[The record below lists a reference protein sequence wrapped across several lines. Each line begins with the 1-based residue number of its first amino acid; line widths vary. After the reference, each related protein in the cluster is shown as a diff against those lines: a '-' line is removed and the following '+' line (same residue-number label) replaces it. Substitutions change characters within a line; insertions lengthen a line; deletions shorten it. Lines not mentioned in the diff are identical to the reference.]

1 MPEPQPL
8 PSFPKV
14 RRVALCALVFG
25 IAIMLMKFGVFWVTD
40 SAAVL
45 ADALESL
52 INLVAAVMMLYS
64 LWLSSRP
71 ADQDHPYGHGKVEF
85 MAVGLEGWLILLAGL
100 TIAYEGIRRLLTPP
114 ELDMTRLHIGSW
126 LIGGVSIFVLGL
138 GIYVYSM
145 GRKYDSQVLI
155 ADGKHL
161 LTDAVS
167 TLGGLTGLILVQVTG
182 YMRLDPIIAI
192 VLAAIIL
199 FTSWKLLWQGIHGL
213 MDRTDPKDDA
223 LIRDILD
230 RSITEGLIQGY
241 HKVRHRHTGSFH
253 WVEMHLQVDG
263 TMTVH
268 DSHELASEIEGRIER
283 ALGQANATAH
293 VEPIEKII
301 RPS

>member
-8 PSFPKV
+8 PSLPKV
-14 RRVALCALVFG
+14 RRVAVCALVFG

-45 ADALESL
+45 ADAMESV
-52 INLVAAVMMLYS
+52 INLVAAVMMIYS

-71 ADQDHPYGHGKVEF
+71 ADKDHPYGHGKVEF

-100 TIAYEGIRRLLTPP
+100 TIAYEGVRRLIAPP
-114 ELDMTRLHIGSW
+114 ELDMARLSIGSW
-126 LIGGVSIFVLGL
+126 LIGGVSLLVMAL

-155 ADGKHL
+155 AEGKHQ
-161 LTDAVS
+161 LTDA
-167 TLGGLTGLILVQVTG
+167 
-182 YMRLDPIIAI
+182 
-192 VLAAIIL
+192 
-199 FTSWKLLWQGIHGL
+199 
-213 MDRTDPKDDA
+213 
-223 LIRDILD
+223 
-230 RSITEGLIQGY
+230 ITQGLIQGY
-241 HKVRHRHTGSFH
+241 HKLRHRHTGAFH

-263 TMTVH
+263 AMTVY

-283 ALGQANATAH
+283 ALGQGNATAH
-293 VEPIEKII
+293 VEPIEKIV